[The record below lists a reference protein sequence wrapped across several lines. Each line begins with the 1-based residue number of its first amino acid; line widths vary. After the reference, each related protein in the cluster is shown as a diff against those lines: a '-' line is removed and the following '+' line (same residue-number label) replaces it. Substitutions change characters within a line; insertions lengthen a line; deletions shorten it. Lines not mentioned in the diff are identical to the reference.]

1 MIITSINTAEVRVVL
16 RVYFLVVLALT
27 GFFVRRVLH
36 GRNKLRI
43 LGGGSIL
50 ATRALN
56 SLDGL
61 DLLLAPLKLRA
72 LPSGAFGFS
81 FLLFLFVLGKA
92 ADLLTSYLVVNHLI
106 QSRCSFGQGLVFDDG
121 ANLPMPPF
129 NGRPFQVVQNAQ
141 LLAVNNSC
149 PYGIYKK
156 LNTDSSFCP
165 EKRDILGSWNCNI
178 VNDQTP
184 QSWPSGTNSSDIA
197 QGMNQKGLIYDNGY
211 VEQTQWS
218 SGFVNHLVIW
228 STSATLDSDGSL
240 WSVKAA
246 VETTYKSEDDI
257 QLTPLTCSVSASGAE
272 QTIRGMASGTT
283 LKEWVP
289 TFQGLMYNGFNT
301 SAIQDVQDALA
312 ILLNTITMI
321 SGGNN
326 YLLAEPGPG
335 QDKTQGCLARAAYVP
350 TVMVVIFLAVAGL
363 GVTAFVAWCITSIRL
378 FRSPSELEALPL
390 SAEEWATFAAREYL
404 STANNNHGVVV
415 APVETSELKSF
426 SVGFSQPNIGRI
438 GMFQRRQGNLLFQ

>member
-1 MIITSINTAEVRVVL
+1 
-16 RVYFLVVLALT
+16 
-27 GFFVRRVLH
+27 
-36 GRNKLRI
+36 
-43 LGGGSIL
+43 
-50 ATRALN
+50 
-56 SLDGL
+56 
-61 DLLLAPLKLRA
+61 
-72 LPSGAFGFS
+72 
-81 FLLFLFVLGKA
+81 
-92 ADLLTSYLVVNHLI
+92 
-106 QSRCSFGQGLVFDDG
+106 
-121 ANLPMPPF
+121 MPPF

-178 VNDQTP
+178 ANDQTP

-197 QGMNQKGLIYDNGY
+197 RDMNQKGLIYDNGY

-272 QTIRGMASGTT
+272 QTIKDMASGTT

-312 ILLNTITMI
+312 ILLNTMTMI

-326 YLLAEPGPG
+326 YLLAEPGAG
-335 QDKTQGCLARAAYVP
+335 QDKTQGCLARVAYVP

-404 STANNNHGVVV
+404 STGNNNHDVAV
-415 APVETSELKSF
+415 APVETYELKSF

-438 GMFQRRQGNLLFQ
+438 GMFQTRQGNLLNQ

>member
-16 RVYFLVVLALT
+16 RVYFFVVLALT
-27 GFFVRRVLH
+27 GFFVRSVLH
-36 GRNKLRI
+36 GRNKLHI
-43 LGGGSIL
+43 LGGGIIL
-50 ATRALN
+50 TTQALN

-72 LPSGAFGFS
+72 LLSGAFGFS

-92 ADLLTSYLVVNHLI
+92 ADLLTSYLVVNHLL
-106 QSRCSFGQGLVFDDG
+106 QSRCLFGQGLVFDDG
-121 ANLPMPPF
+121 TNLPMPPF

-156 LNTDSSFCP
+156 LNTDSSLCP
-165 EKRDILGSWNCNI
+165 EKRDIVGSWNCKI
-178 VNDQTP
+178 VSNQTP
-184 QSWPSGTNSSDIA
+184 QSWPSETNSSDIA
-197 QGMNQKGLIYDNGY
+197 QAMNQKGLIYDNGY

-272 QTIRGMASGTT
+272 QTIRGMASGTA

-301 SAIQDVQDALA
+301 STIQDVQDALA
-312 ILLNTITMI
+312 ILLNTMTMI

-335 QDKTQGCLARAAYVP
+335 QDKTQGCLVRAAYVP

-363 GVTAFVAWCITSIRL
+363 GITAFVAWCITSIRL

-426 SVGFSQPNIGRI
+426 SVGFSQPNLGRI
-438 GMFQRRQGNLLFQ
+438 GMFQGRQGNLLNQ

>member
-1 MIITSINTAEVRVVL
+1 MIITSITTAEVRVVL
-16 RVYFLVVLALT
+16 RVYFLVVLALA

-43 LGGGSIL
+43 LGGDSIL

-61 DLLLAPLKLRA
+61 DLLLASLKLRA
-72 LPSGAFGFS
+72 LPSGTFGFS

-121 ANLPMPPF
+121 TKLAMPPF

-156 LNTDSSFCP
+156 LNTDISFCP

-184 QSWPSGTNSSDIA
+184 KSYAAGTNSSDIA
-197 QGMNQKGLIYDNGY
+197 EDMIQKGLIYDNGY

-228 STSATLDSDGSL
+228 STSASLDSDGSL

-246 VETTYKSEDDI
+246 IETTYRAEDDI

-272 QTIRGMASGTT
+272 QTVKDMASGTT
-283 LKEWVP
+283 LKAWAP

-301 SAIQDVQDALA
+301 TAIQDVEDALA
-312 ILLNTITMI
+312 ILLNTMAMI

-326 YLLAEPGPG
+326 YLLSEPEAG
-335 QDKTQGCLARAAYVP
+335 QDKTQGCLVKAAYVP
-350 TVMVVIFLAVAGL
+350 TVMVVIFLVVAGL
-363 GVTAFVAWCITSIRL
+363 GITTLVAWCITSIRL
-378 FRSPSELEALPL
+378 FRSPSELEDLPL
-390 SAEEWATFAAREYL
+390 SAEEWAVFAAREYL
-404 STANNNHGVVV
+404 STANNNQGAVV
-415 APVETSELKSF
+415 APVETSELKTF

-438 GMFQRRQGNLLFQ
+438 GMFQRRQGNLLNQ

>member
-1 MIITSINTAEVRVVL
+1 MIITSINTPKFEW
-16 RVYFLVVLALT
+16 
-27 GFFVRRVLH
+27 FFVVLH

-106 QSRCSFGQGLVFDDG
+106 QSRCSFGQSLVFDDG

-141 LLAVNNSC
+141 LLAASVQ
-149 PYGIYKK
+149 GR
-156 LNTDSSFCP
+156 
-165 EKRDILGSWNCNI
+165 ERDIVGSWNCNI

-197 QGMNQKGLIYDNGY
+197 QDMNQKGPIYDNGY

-228 STSATLDSDGSL
+228 SASATLDSDGSYGL
-240 WSVKAA
+240 SKQPSKQH
-246 VETTYKSEDDI
+246 T
-257 QLTPLTCSVSASGAE
+257 ASGAE
-272 QTIRGMASGTT
+272 QTIGGMASGTA
-283 LKEWVP
+283 LKEWVS
-289 TFQGLMYNGFNT
+289 TFQGLTYNGFNT

-312 ILLNTITMI
+312 MLLNTMTMI

-326 YLLAEPGPG
+326 HLLAEPGPG
-335 QDKTQGCLARAAYVP
+335 RDKTQGCLARAAYVP

-363 GVTAFVAWCITSIRL
+363 GITAFVAWCITSIRL
-378 FRSPSELEALPL
+378 IRSPSELEALPL

-404 STANNNHGVVV
+404 STASNSHGAVV

-426 SVGFSQPNIGRI
+426 SIGFSQPNIGRI
-438 GMFQRRQGNLLFQ
+438 GMFQRRQGNL

>member
-1 MIITSINTAEVRVVL
+1 
-16 RVYFLVVLALT
+16 
-27 GFFVRRVLH
+27 
-36 GRNKLRI
+36 
-43 LGGGSIL
+43 
-50 ATRALN
+50 
-56 SLDGL
+56 
-61 DLLLAPLKLRA
+61 
-72 LPSGAFGFS
+72 
-81 FLLFLFVLGKA
+81 
-92 ADLLTSYLVVNHLI
+92 
-106 QSRCSFGQGLVFDDG
+106 
-121 ANLPMPPF
+121 MPPF

-178 VNDQTP
+178 ANDQTP

-197 QGMNQKGLIYDNGY
+197 RDMNQKGLIYDNGY

-272 QTIRGMASGTT
+272 QTIKDMASGTT

-312 ILLNTITMI
+312 ILLNTMTMI

-326 YLLAEPGPG
+326 YLLAEPGAG
-335 QDKTQGCLARAAYVP
+335 QDKTRGCLARVAYVP

-404 STANNNHGVVV
+404 STGNNNHDVAV
-415 APVETSELKSF
+415 APVETYELKSF

-438 GMFQRRQGNLLFQ
+438 GMFQTRQGNLLNQ